1 MPAIEHI
8 TVQGFKSIKHLEE
21 LRLRPINVLIG
32 ANGSGKSNFIGVFA
46 FLRVIR
52 EGKLQDYVARAGG
65 ADRILHF
72 GSKITQELR
81 IHIAFKDESS
91 QDESEYE
98 IVLSATEAD
107 RLYPRKETIF
117 FGDVVNYK
125 KKSADLTSTS
135 SADFKS
141 FLAGPIREWS
151 RVGDTLEAGIGHPAA
166 GRTVQYLRDHLENCR
181 VYHFHDTGPSSPIK
195 RTADLHD
202 NRFLRPDGANL
213 AAFLYFLRERCQIE
227 YRMIRDTVRL
237 AAPFFDDFRLE
248 PLALNEDTIL
258 LEWQHKNS
266 DTYFNAAALS
276 DGTLRFIA
284 LVTLFMQ
291 PVNLR
296 PSVILLDEPELGLHP
311 YAMTLL
317 ASLVKQA
324 SVETQIILAT
334 QSPILLNYFEPES
347 VLVADRVKGRTRFT
361 RLDSEQLA
369 AWLDDYSLGQLWK
382 KTSSVAGQPMS
393 IDRGGVHL
401 APRLRVHVEGPTEEA
416 FIRDVLAPHLYNRGY
431 ANIWSTTFGDPNQNG
446 GGITSWKVA
455 RREILSNLKKDTDCF
470 ATTMVDYY
478 GLPSDWTN
486 GVTAIPTVSGRA

>member
-21 LRLRPINVLIG
+21 FRLRPINVLIG

-46 FLRVIR
+46 FLQAIR
-52 EGKLQDYVARAGG
+52 AGKLQDYVARAGG
-65 ADRILHF
+65 ADRILYF
-72 GSKITQELR
+72 GSKMTQELR

-107 RLYPRKETIF
+107 SLYPRKETIF

-151 RVGDTLEAGIGHPAA
+151 RVGDTLEAGIGHEAA
-166 GRTVQYLRDHLENCR
+166 GRTVQYLRDHLKNCR
-181 VYHFHDTGPSSPIK
+181 IYHFHDTGPGSPIK

-213 AAFLYFLRERCQIE
+213 AAFLYYLREKRQIE
-227 YRMIRDTVRL
+227 YRIIRDTVRL
-237 AAPFFDDFRLE
+237 AAPFFEDFLLE
-248 PLALNEDTIL
+248 PLALNEDTVR
-258 LEWQHKNS
+258 LEWRHRGS
-266 DTYFNAAALS
+266 DAYFDAASLS

-284 LVTLFMQ
+284 LATLLLQ
-291 PVNLR
+291 PVSVR

-311 YAMTLL
+311 YAITLL

-334 QSPILLNYFEPES
+334 QSPILLDHFDPED
-347 VLVADRVKGRTRFT
+347 VLVADRVDGDTQFT

-369 AWLDDYSLGQLWK
+369 EWLADYSLGQLWEK
-382 KTSSVAGQPMS
+382 NEL
-393 IDRGGVHL
+393 GGRPAH
-401 APRLRVHVEGPTEEA
+401 E
-416 FIRDVLAPHLYNRGY
+416 
-431 ANIWSTTFGDPNQNG
+431 
-446 GGITSWKVA
+446 
-455 RREILSNLKKDTDCF
+455 
-470 ATTMVDYY
+470 
-478 GLPSDWTN
+478 
-486 GVTAIPTVSGRA
+486 